1 MDKRGLAVSV
11 IIIIWVFLP
20 STHQYKKGHGSGF
33 MFKYE
38 PNYRERREA
47 EGTLVDHI
55 KSVINHYKREEA
67 AGLPFIKDPLP
78 INSFHQKF
86 SGMTMKFQDSQVY
99 GFSRFK
105 VEKLNADL
113 AELKVNMK
121 LTIDELVV
129 RGRYLLSAWISKTQ
143 GDYNMTVF
151 NAQLDVDAELMVD
164 ELGYLQVS
172 KMETD
177 IVFGDL
183 KIYFEN
189 LGFLGKM
196 FQGIVNKVGVFI
208 FETMKPTIWNEVE
221 AKLTEVMNSES
232 RDIPHQFPTS
242 INPVDQILAHV
253 RKLIKERNLD
263 PVPLAD
269 YSTQSS
275 KWSNFE
281 LYNGY
286 LYGLSSIRRTG
297 PMLLGFES
305 NTIHMTVHLG
315 VNNLRGSKKTNKMF
329 YCKYF
334 RDDIIVI
341 KAKKCNHNF
350 LVGTY
355 EWGWTAM
362 RGVLGRRG
370 QLTFNLDFVNVEIR
384 LQQSANLDKKPIV
397 DSVNVTLGPTQ
408 LTSDGIGAVDYVL
421 EMIFN
426 VVPNM
431 FRQRIADAAEYPL
444 SQALEDE
451 LQKINIESFID
462 ENM

>member
-208 FETMKPTIWNEVE
+208 FETMKPTIWNEIE

-242 INPVDQILAHV
+242 INPVDQTLAHV

-315 VNNLRGSKKTNKMF
+315 VNNLR
-329 YCKYF
+329 
-334 RDDIIVI
+334 
-341 KAKKCNHNF
+341 
-350 LVGTY
+350 GTY